1 VSPGTGSGTVPDDLV
16 LMAHVKEPF
25 GLKGWVRLHDYSGDD
40 VGLAGFKEWWL
51 DRGTESAPNW
61 QAVKPEEI
69 GEHGGGLNV
78 KLPGVADRDAALA
91 LKGKRIA
98 VSRSQFPE
106 SGADDGYYW
115 SDLIGL
121 VVRNRQDEVLGVVD
135 GLLDLGPH
143 EVLQVKAAV
152 EGEAK
157 AEEILIPFVA
167 QYIDEVDVAGKVIKV
182 DWGKDY

>member
-1 VSPGTGSGTVPDDLV
+1 VSPGTGSGKVPDDLV

-40 VGLAGFKEWWL
+40 VGLA
-51 DRGTESAPNW
+51 DRGTESAPDW

-98 VSRSQFPE
+98 VSRSQFPA
-106 SGADDGYYW
+106 SDADDGYYW

-121 VVRNRQDEVLGVVD
+121 AVRNRQDEVLGVVD

-143 EVLQVKAAV
+143 EVLQVKVAV

-182 DWGKDY
+182 DWSKDY